1 MSSTAGALNV
11 DSPTAQAFGAAA
23 ILESTTNSLR
33 VKFTYLL
40 IRLAGAAALP
50 LLLLYAAWRCTR
62 QAAYFNGM
70 TERLGWLPANIPST
84 RPGGIWLHAV
94 SVGEVV
100 SIVPLLKSL
109 RGALPDTP
117 IFVSTTTLTGRALAE
132 SKLVGL
138 CDGVF
143 FAPVDFPFA
152 IRRVLRRLTPAL
164 VINLETEI
172 WPNWLRE
179 AKRSGAQW
187 AQVNARISDKAWPR
201 YQKWQWVFA
210 SILPQ
215 IDFLAAQSEVD
226 AARFRSL
233 GYDRDIAMLGNL
245 KFDFEPNATSAPAD
259 IVAWF
264 AAQAPKPLW
273 AAASTTA
280 VDEVDEDD
288 AVLDA
293 FAALEGRVR
302 LLLAPRRPE
311 RFAIV
316 ADKLRERRIPFGQR
330 TRLGE
335 CAAADVLLLDSI
347 GELAGLFPLA
357 DVVFVGGTFNAT
369 EGHNILEPAS
379 FGKPIITGPR
389 MGNFAEIQSRFR
401 GIVTELARP
410 EELAAAVARL
420 IADDGGAGR
429 RGEEMAASMRGVAA
443 RLTPPLV
450 EFYGEGVPKGLLP
463 LSSVLRPFSAP
474 WVWVSQRSVESRRL
488 PVPVVSVGNLSMGGT
503 GKTPMVL
510 ALAELYAH
518 QGKRVGIL
526 TRGYGRAATRDVLI
540 GPGGEDMPTRAETG
554 DEAQLFIR
562 AGDYA
567 VGIGGD
573 RYEVGKALLERYP
586 VDLLLLDDGFQH
598 RRLARDFD
606 LVCVD
611 ALRPFPGW
619 NVLPAGLL
627 REPIEALRR
636 ASAVAITRGRRG
648 VVYSGLAG
656 VLGKP
661 PFVVTTSETLDELPK
676 HGSRIAFCGL
686 GNPASFRQSLDAIG
700 LRDVELVTFPDH
712 HEYSARDLADLRE
725 RGDLWITTAKDAVK
739 LGDSAG
745 YFVLRQSTVLGQ
757 DLSHTMLRLL

>member
-1 MSSTAGALNV
+1 MNV
-11 DSPTAQAFGAAA
+11 DSPTAQAFGAAV

-40 IRLAGAAALP
+40 IRLACAAALP

-70 TERLGWLPANIPST
+70 TERLGWLPANISST

-109 RGALPDTP
+109 RVALPDTP
-117 IFVSTTTLTGRALAE
+117 LFVSTTTLTGRALAE
-132 SKLVGL
+132 TKLAGL

-179 AKRSGAQW
+179 AKRGGAQW
-187 AQVNARISDKAWPR
+187 AQVNARISDKAWPQ

-233 GYDRDIAMLGNL
+233 GYQRDIAMLGNL
-245 KFDFEPNATSAPAD
+245 KFDFEPNAASAPAD
-259 IVAWF
+259 VLAWF
-264 AAQAPKPLW
+264 AVQAPKPLW
-273 AAASTTA
+273 VAASTTA
-280 VDEVDEDD
+280 VGEVDEDD

-293 FAALEGRVR
+293 FAALGGRVR

-316 ADKLRERRIPFGQR
+316 AEKLRARGIRFAQR
-330 TRLGE
+330 TQLGE
-335 CAAADVLLLDSI
+335 VADADVLLLDSI
-347 GELAGLFPLA
+347 GELASLFSLA
-357 DVVFVGGTFNAT
+357 DVVFVGGSFNAT

-389 MGNFAEIQSRFR
+389 MGNFAEIQMRFR
-401 GIVTELARP
+401 GIVEELARP
-410 EELAAAVARL
+410 EELAAAVAKL
-420 IADDGGAGR
+420 IEDDAGAGR
-429 RGEEMAASMRGVAA
+429 RAGELALSMRGVAA
-443 RLTPPLV
+443 RLTPTLV
-450 EFYGEGVPKGLLP
+450 EMYGEGVPKGLFPMSSALQP
-463 LSSVLRPFSAP
+463 LSAP
-474 WVWVSQRSVESRRL
+474 WVWVSQRSVASRRL

-510 ALAELYAH
+510 ALADLYAR
-518 QGKRVGIL
+518 QGQRVGIL

-540 GPGGEDMPTRAETG
+540 GPGEELPTRAETG
-554 DEAQLFIR
+554 DEAQLFLR
-562 AGDYA
+562 AGHCA
-567 VGIGGD
+567 VGVGAD
-573 RYEVGKALLERYP
+573 RYEVGRALLERYP

-598 RRLARDFD
+598 RRLERDFD

-619 NVLPAGLL
+619 SVPPAGLL

-636 ASAVAITRGRRG
+636 ASAFAITRGRRG
-648 VVYSGLAG
+648 VVYSGLER
-656 VLGKP
+656 VLGKW
-661 PFVVTTSETLDELPK
+661 PFVVTTDESLDELPQQ
-676 HGSRIAFCGL
+676 GRRIAFCGL
-686 GNPASFRQSLDAIG
+686 GNPASFRQSLDAMG
-700 LRDVELVTFPDH
+700 LRDVDLVTYPDH
-712 HEYSARDLADLRE
+712 HEYSARDLADLRQ

-739 LGDSAG
+739 LSDSEPI
-745 YFVLRQSTVLGQ
+745 FVLRQVTVLGH
-757 DLSHTMLRLL
+757 DLSQTMLKLL